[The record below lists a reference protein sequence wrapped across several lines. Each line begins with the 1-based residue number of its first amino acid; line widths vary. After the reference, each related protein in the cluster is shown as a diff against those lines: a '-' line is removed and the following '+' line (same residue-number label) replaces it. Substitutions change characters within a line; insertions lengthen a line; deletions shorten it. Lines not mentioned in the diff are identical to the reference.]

1 MDEERGGCQT
11 SRVTYTFKCLLC
23 GWEYHETTGHTIH
36 HRGKQHLEA
45 LRGGNT
51 AYGITKHFQLKHPE
65 WDGVQ
70 QPFTISAR
78 GRGGIQSHL
87 ERYVTEAVAIETRKR
102 EGASLMNSR
111 GEWGLA
117 KLTRLGI
124 TSNLA

>member
-1 MDEERGGCQT
+1 M
-11 SRVTYTFKCLLC
+11 
-23 GWEYHETTGHTIH
+23 
-36 HRGKQHLEA
+36 
-45 LRGGNT
+45 
-51 AYGITKHFQLKHPE
+51 
-65 WDGVQ
+65 
-70 QPFTISAR
+70 
-78 GRGGIQSHL
+78 GGIQSNL

>member
-1 MDEERGGCQT
+1 M
-11 SRVTYTFKCLLC
+11 
-23 GWEYHETTGHTIH
+23 
-36 HRGKQHLEA
+36 
-45 LRGGNT
+45 
-51 AYGITKHFQLKHPE
+51 
-65 WDGVQ
+65 

-78 GRGGIQSHL
+78 GKGGIQSNL